1 MANWQQFDRREQ
13 KILLSGGLIVALIL
27 LWWLLIQPLRAMVD
41 NQQDVNTRLGGQLQQ
56 AHDLAAELKTLKASG
71 KTTVDSNSLMRL
83 VSNSAR
89 SHGLGMSNFTP
100 NSDNSVSLR
109 FEQVAF
115 NNFVQ
120 WLNQMESNHQA
131 VIDNL
136 SITPTGDS
144 GVVKVS
150 VRLRGSG

>member
-13 KILLSGGLIVALIL
+13 KILLAGGLIVALIL
-27 LWWLLIQPLRAMVD
+27 IWWLLVKPLNAMVD
-41 NQQDVNTRLGGQLQQ
+41 NQQGVNVRLGSQLQE
-56 AHDLAAELKTLKASG
+56 AHNLAAELKTLKATGSANI
-71 KTTVDSNSLMRL
+71 DSNSLMRL

-89 SHGLGMSNFTP
+89 SHSLAMSNFTP

-109 FEQVAF
+109 FERAAF
-115 NNFVQ
+115 NNFVE
-120 WLNQMESNHQA
+120 WLNQMEGGHNA
-131 VIDNL
+131 VVDNL

-150 VRLRGSG
+150 VRLRGNG